1 VVVFDIEFQFVPPSV
16 EDSHPKTLPVCPLKV
31 RVPLLIFEHRVMLLF
46 TLPPTL
52 SALIVKAAEIRGVIP
67 EALPET
73 FTLYDELVIAVDGM
87 GIIRVAFVGSVK
99 VPLTDAI
106 TFPPNEPPAPLKFTV

>member
-16 EDSHPKTLPVCPLKV
+16 EDSHLKTFPVCPLNV
-31 RVPLLIFEHRVMLLF
+31 TVPLLVFEHRVTLLF

-52 SALIVKAAEIRGVIP
+52 SALIVKEVEIRGVIP

-73 FTLYDELVIAVDGM
+73 FTLYDELVTAVEGM
-87 GIIRVAFVGSVK
+87 GIIRVAFVGAVK
-99 VPLTDAI
+99 LPLTDAI
-106 TFPPNEPPAPLKFTV
+106 VFPPKEPLAPLKFAV